1 VLDEGKLAD
10 AQNILHAMFHS
21 LERSHA
27 ITPEEAFGIYD
38 ISEYG
43 LCTQEEF
50 KRIVSIF
57 FDGAAPEGEKLD
69 FVMRLALQEGETK
82 IRYREFCKLL

>member
-1 VLDEGKLAD
+1 MDEDNSGKISMDEFLNFFSSTVELADDEYHLAQEEQMMQDKLWPKWVLDEGKLAD
-10 AQNILHAMFHS
+10 AQNILHAMFHT

-43 LCTQEEF
+43 LCT
-50 KRIVSIF
+50 
-57 FDGAAPEGEKLD
+57 
-69 FVMRLALQEGETK
+69 
-82 IRYREFCKLL
+82 